1 MTSKTLA
8 LVLAGALAFVVCGC
22 SKEEGTS
29 ETKQYSPEV
38 QKLREKIHRD
48 GRLTRALTA
57 YKFAIGSFPTTK
69 QGLKALLQRPKGMAK
84 PENWQGPYLEDED
97 DMIDP
102 WGNEMKYV
110 FPGKTH
116 QGQYDIISFGPDGQE
131 GTDDDILCW
140 DVR

>member
-8 LVLAGALAFVVCGC
+8 LVLASALAVVACGC
-22 SKEEGTS
+22 SKDEEKS
-29 ETKQYSPEV
+29 EASQYDPKV
-38 QKLREKIHRD
+38 QALREKIHRD
-48 GRLTRALTA
+48 GRLTRALAA
-57 YKFAIGSFPTTK
+57 YKFAIGTYPTTK

-84 PENWQGPYLEDED
+84 PENWKGPYLQDED
-97 DMIDP
+97 DMIDT
-102 WGNEMKYV
+102 WGNEMKYT

-116 QGQYDIISFGPDGQE
+116 EGQYDVLSFGPDGQE